1 MRKKPI
7 KLLFFVVVAVILVI
21 QVYPIFWLFMAS
33 LKDSTELAV
42 SPFSLPEHP
51 SLKNF
56 VSVMQD
62 GTLLRYMWNSVKV
75 TVVSIVLIISLG
87 STMGYAL
94 SKFFFRINKKIYAFI
109 TAGIMIPVQITLIPL
124 FSFYSKLGILNT
136 TFSLVLPQV
145 GFALPLST
153 MLFYSFY
160 AFIPNELIEAA
171 VMDGCSPARTF
182 FSIILP
188 QARNTV
194 ITVASMYTVFIW
206 NDFIFAN
213 TFISD
218 NKAKTIAVGLK
229 DYIGAF
235 GNVDWGRTYAAIA
248 LSVLPPII
256 VYFSLNKYVT
266 AGMTMGAT
274 KG

>member
-1 MRKKPI
+1 MTRKYI
-7 KLLFFVVVAVILVI
+7 KVFFAVLIAVILVI
-21 QVYPIFWLFMAS
+21 QVYPIVWLFSAS
-33 LKDSTELAV
+33 LKNSTELSV
-42 SPFSLPEHP
+42 HPFALPESP
-51 SLKNF
+51 SFKNY
-56 VSVMQD
+56 VEVVKD
-62 GTLLRYMWNSVKV
+62 GTLFRYMWNSIKV
-75 TVVSIVLIISLG
+75 TIVSIILILALG

-124 FSFYSKLGILNT
+124 FSFYSKMGILNT

-160 AFIPNELIEAA
+160 SFIPNELIEAA

-188 QARNTV
+188 QAKNTV

-218 NKAKTIAVGLK
+218 NSAKTIAVGLK

-235 GNVDWGRTYAAIA
+235 GNVDWGKTYAAIA